1 MEDFKKGLIKGLPI
15 ALGYLTVSFS
25 FGVMAVNGGMSII
38 QSTILSFT
46 NLTSLGQYTGVK
58 LMFKA
63 ASYIEIFLTILLI
76 NLRYSLMSI
85 SISLKLDSKVK
96 WWQRLLIGYGV
107 TDEVYAVSVLK
118 KDKLSAKF
126 MFGLILLPLIG
137 WTLGTLLGA
146 AFQNIMSDRLLD
158 AFGISLYAMFMAIM
172 IPDLKKSLPIFLI
185 ILLAAGISCAFY

>member
-126 MFGLILLPLIG
+126 MFGLILLPS
-137 WTLGTLLGA
+137 
-146 AFQNIMSDRLLD
+146 QH
-158 AFGISLYAMFMAIM
+158 ISIQ
-172 IPDLKKSLPIFLI
+172 
-185 ILLAAGISCAFY
+185 